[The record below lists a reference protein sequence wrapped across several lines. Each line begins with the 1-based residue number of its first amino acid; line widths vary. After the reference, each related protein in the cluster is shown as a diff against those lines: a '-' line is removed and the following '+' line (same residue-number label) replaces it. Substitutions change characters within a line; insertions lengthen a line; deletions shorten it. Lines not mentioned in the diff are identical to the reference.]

1 MRGLSQWDAYRE
13 QVEQLKEVV
22 IIRYKE
28 RFACTRLVS
37 LITLSR
43 MRRQMKQ
50 CLAAQRVRNLYKRTC
65 LFLALKLLLYSRRM
79 RKRHGE
85 PLERRL
91 EVGVIHT
98 RLSLFGITGY
108 DAAVQR
114 SKQTLHTV
122 LSLALTQVLFDQK
135 C

>member
-1 MRGLSQWDAYRE
+1 M
-13 QVEQLKEVV
+13 KEIV

-28 RFACTRLVS
+28 RFTCSRLVS

-43 MRRQMKQ
+43 LRRQMKQ

-65 LFLALKLLLYSRRM
+65 LFLALKLLLFSRRM
-79 RKRHGE
+79 RKRYGE

-98 RLSLFGITGY
+98 RLSLFGAAGY

-114 SKQTLHTV
+114 SKETLHTV
-122 LSLALTQVLFDQK
+122 LTVAFTQVVFEQK